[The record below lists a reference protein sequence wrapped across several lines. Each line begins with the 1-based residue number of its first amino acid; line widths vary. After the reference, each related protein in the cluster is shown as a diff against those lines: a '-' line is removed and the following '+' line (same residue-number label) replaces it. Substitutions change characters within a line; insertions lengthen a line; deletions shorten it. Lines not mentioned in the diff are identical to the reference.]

1 MLRESSSAA
10 PRGSAASSPSS
21 GGIGRAAGARRH
33 CAARQREYQRLASVD
48 AATSKPGGPIESAI
62 VAAQRESTF
71 LPLCVVMKRK

>member
-1 MLRESSSAA
+1 
-10 PRGSAASSPSS
+10 
-21 GGIGRAAGARRH
+21 
-33 CAARQREYQRLASVD
+33 LASVD